1 MMLIDAAHAKPASS
15 DSANIKAAKG
25 KVIEGASATDVELA
39 QSASTTLGVFTNCGK
54 SDEQKAPAPQAQQQ
68 KKLTRV
74 PFTVS
79 RLMEFCNRRE
89 LVNQTGHDVWE
100 WPLVIEKELFDNALD
115 ACEEAEIA
123 PVISV
128 TVKPGSIVIEDNGP
142 GIPAKTIVGVLDYSV
157 RVSSRKAYAS
167 FRRRR
172 SPSAGWS

>member
-1 MMLIDAAHAKPASS
+1 MTTTINTNQPNTTAPIAPAMSS
-15 DSANIKAAKG
+15 KEA
-25 KVIEGASATDVELA
+25 VFEQA
-39 QSASTTLGVFTNCGK
+39 QSESTTLGVFTNCGK
-54 SDEQKAPAPQAQQQ
+54 SDGQKMSAPQAQQQ

-79 RLMEFCNRRE
+79 RLVEFCNRRE

-142 GIPAKTIVGVLDYSV
+142 GIPAKTIVGVLELQ
-157 RVSSRKAYAS
+157 RPGLIA
-167 FRRRR
+167 
-172 SPSAGWS
+172 